1 MERSRLYST
10 TANQARMLQQR
21 AQQLTDILN
30 LGILSAADVPIHSLM
45 PRIAEGIALW
55 MIGSTLREV
64 DGDHDLLRAAGYLKV
79 ALVGVEKMPGP

>member
-1 MERSRLYST
+1 
-10 TANQARMLQQR
+10 
-21 AQQLTDILN
+21 
-30 LGILSAADVPIHSLM
+30 M
-45 PRIAEGIALW
+45 PRRLSLFDLLIAEGIALW